1 MKSFFFFIASLSIII
16 MLITRRHIAHSPLEI
31 LCFWFFIFYWGFI
44 SLNLLP
50 MKIMKLSS
58 LLMRYNNYL
67 KRNELLIWNIFI
79 IFGLLFIG
87 ILFYSYT
94 PEEPSLNYL
103 RLFYIFFLSVGI
115 VLILINM
122 FRTKPWENKRSGKL

>member
-1 MKSFFFFIASLSIII
+1 
-16 MLITRRHIAHSPLEI
+16 
-31 LCFWFFIFYWGFI
+31 
-44 SLNLLP
+44 